1 MAVDYSKTIIGNK
14 VWNQAIEEA
23 CNEFTRT
30 YTTYFQQKAA
40 KKAPMNTPQKT
51 LQAILEI
58 ATEFDSAAN
67 AFPPFA
73 SPHEGYAIL
82 KEEVDELWDEVKKK
96 PSLRSNM
103 ALEKEA
109 IQVAAMALR
118 FLVDVCYKGK

>member
-14 VWNQAIEEA
+14 VWNQAIGA
-23 CNEFTRT
+23 YCPAT
-30 YTTYFQQKAA
+30 QP

-58 ATEFDSAAN
+58 ATEFDNASN
-67 AFPPFA
+67 AFPPFT

-118 FLVDVCYKGK
+118 FLVDICYKGK

>member
-1 MAVDYSKTIIGNK
+1 MTPYRICDQVKQD
-14 VWNQAIEEA
+14 WQASEEDA
-23 CNEFTRT
+23 IAEFART
-30 YTTYFQQKAA
+30 TSPKKDTMTPAQK
-40 KKAPMNTPQKT
+40 K
-51 LQAILEI
+51 LQAILEVS
-58 ATEFDSAAN
+58 TEFESASG
-67 AFPPFA
+67 AFPPFTSA
-73 SPHEGYAIL
+73 HEGYAIL